1 MDRDPT
7 RYAEAATCSL
17 NISRN
22 CHDPDG
28 SLRLVPDSRDVLAGL
43 QRLCDV
49 KDREWNAPALI
60 CHSDA
65 RNLILLDATELEAS
79 FKRFIVCLVYVSGC
93 VRLPS
98 NVLLYAWS
106 MCLAV

>member
-7 RYAEAATCSL
+7 HYAEAATCSL

-28 SLRLVPDSRDVLAGL
+28 SLRLVPDTHDVLAGV

-49 KDREWNAPALI
+49 RDREWNAPALI

-65 RNLILLDATELEAS
+65 RNLIFITGCHRVGSLLQKFDW
-79 FKRFIVCLVYVSGC
+79 
-93 VRLPS
+93 
-98 NVLLYAWS
+98 YAWS
-106 MCLAV
+106 VCLPV